1 VIKYSF
7 LSLCQEIKRMMAPV
21 KTAATIMN
29 ESTAAM
35 LIGFSGT

>member
-1 VIKYSF
+1 
-7 LSLCQEIKRMMAPV
+7 MMAPV